1 MKNLNKSLL
10 AALVAISGPL
20 LAGCEGGACKLKQA
34 KKEEKAEK
42 VVRYIPKVKIVLAK
56 RVVHQPVVLRKRPM
70 VRVVQARPVVRKM
83 MIATVKKAQ
92 NKAIPQVKKQV
103 VTPVKAIVIARA
115 VTRTTQAPNPLAKF
129 MQKKYG
135 AECKVVQAKTVQ
147 VKVAPAKVVKAKV
160 VKGGCAGGS
169 CKLR

>member
-10 AALVAISGPL
+10 AALVAVSGPL

-34 KKEEKAEK
+34 KKMEKAEK
-42 VVRYIPKVKIVLAK
+42 VVRYIPKVEVVLAK
-56 RVVHQPVVLRKRPM
+56 RAVVLRKRPF
-70 VRVVQARPVVRKM
+70 VRAVQARPVVRKIV
-83 MIATVKKAQ
+83 IATVKKAQ

-115 VTRTTQAPNPLAKF
+115 VTRTTKAPNPLAKF

-147 VKVAPAKVVKAKV
+147 VKAVQSKTVQAKV